1 MSCFSGQREV
11 RERGDEDYGP
21 TVYKSSMYMNEDPEV
36 SQESV
41 FQLFP
46 SPSKSEQ
53 NVPIEFYKT
62 LDLRVY
68 LGVLGIFGSSCFSQT
83 AQLLVDQIGSEAGL
97 PTDGLITVKKSIE
110 FDNCAAL
117 QASRF

>member
-1 MSCFSGQREV
+1 MGQ
-11 RERGDEDYGP
+11 
-21 TVYKSSMYMNEDPEV
+21 
-36 SQESV
+36 
-41 FQLFP
+41 
-46 SPSKSEQ
+46 SKKIS
-53 NVPIEFYKT
+53 YH
-62 LDLRVY
+62 LRVY

>member
-1 MSCFSGQREV
+1 MSPFSGQREV

-62 LDLRVY
+62 LDLRFRSVFIARQK
-68 LGVLGIFGSSCFSQT
+68 LSTF
-83 AQLLVDQIGSEAGL
+83 
-97 PTDGLITVKKSIE
+97 LILKS
-110 FDNCAAL
+110 
-117 QASRF
+117 